1 MEDRTT
7 AQKIISAT
15 EPLVAKT
22 NCEQSEE
29 EEAHEGKGTDD

>member
-1 MEDRTT
+1 MQDRPT
-7 AQKIISAT
+7 AQKMTSAT